1 MTIMTNDSVMFRGSE
16 FKNRLKEIAYL
27 YIIYI
32 LYINMT
38 KIEHILKM
46 SRTNHDCHNCHICH
60 HLLKLT
66 VNTSVT
72 TLYKGRFLK
81 TCFFACLF

>member
-1 MTIMTNDSVMFRGSE
+1 MPYTHNPAVIC
-16 FKNRLKEIAYL
+16 
-27 YIIYI
+27 
-32 LYINMT
+32 
-38 KIEHILKM
+38 
-46 SRTNHDCHNCHICH
+46 HDCH

>member
-1 MTIMTNDSVMFRGSE
+1 MTNDSVMFRGSE

-60 HLLKLT
+60 HLEARMF
-66 VNTSVT
+66 
-72 TLYKGRFLK
+72 G
-81 TCFFACLF
+81 CLENNGYLCNSKIKQ